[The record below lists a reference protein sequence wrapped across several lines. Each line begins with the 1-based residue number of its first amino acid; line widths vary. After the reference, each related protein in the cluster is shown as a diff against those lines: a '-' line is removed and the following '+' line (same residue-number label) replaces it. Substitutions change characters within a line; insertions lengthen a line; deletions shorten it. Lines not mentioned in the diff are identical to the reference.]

1 MLFLHGSPHLSQTL
15 SKKERGLEQ
24 NVVSKS
30 RSSLAHFATRPIGE
44 KKETYSIETTKRFP
58 TDECKDSCRFAFAPI
73 AKKQRELCRTTQGMN
88 KL

>member
-1 MLFLHGSPHLSQTL
+1 MEVPTFPKLL
-15 SKKERGLEQ
+15 KKERGLEQ

-30 RSSLAHFATRPIGE
+30 RSSLAHFATRPIGA